1 MIPDYHWHTSRCGHA
16 AGSMR
21 DFVEEARRRGLSEV
35 GFADHVPMYWL
46 PVEERDPGLA
56 MTWEELP
63 VYVGEVVELR
73 RANPGLNIRLGLE
86 ADFIPGRE
94 RELKDILELYP
105 LDYVIGSVHYLDGW
119 GFDNPELVH
128 EYERLNI
135 DEIYR
140 QYFSQLC
147 DAARSGLF
155 DIIAHPDLI
164 KKFGHRPQHPPL
176 DLYQQAARAFAE
188 AGVCMEVNTAG
199 LRSPAGE
206 VYPARE
212 FLKYCLELGV
222 PVTLGSDAHRPEQVG
237 ADFDRA
243 LKLLKEVGYG
253 GIAVF
258 EGRKRK
264 MIPVT

>member
-1 MIPDYHWHTSRCGHA
+1 MIPDYHWHTDRCGHA
-16 AGSMR
+16 TGKMAEY
-21 DFVEEARRRGLSEV
+21 VAEARKRGLVEV

-63 VYVGEVVELR
+63 VYTGEVLELR
-73 RANPGLNIRLGLE
+73 RVNPDLNIRLGLE
-86 ADFIPGRE
+86 ADFIPGLEKELRE
-94 RELKDILELYP
+94 ILELYP

-119 GFDNPELVH
+119 GFDNPDLIH
-128 EYERLNI
+128 EYDRRDINK
-135 DEIYR
+135 IYR

-164 KKFGHRPQHPPL
+164 KKFGHRPQVPPL
-176 DLYQQAARAFAE
+176 ELYRQAARAFAE
-188 AGVCMEVNTAG
+188 AGVCMEINTAG

-206 VYPARE
+206 VYPSRD
-212 FLKYCLELGV
+212 FLKQCLELGV
-222 PVTLGSDAHRPEQVG
+222 PVTLGSDAHKPEQVG
-237 ADFDRA
+237 AGFDQA
-243 LKLLKEVGYG
+243 VELLQEVGYRE
-253 GIAVF
+253 IAIF

-264 MIPVT
+264 MVKM